1 MKRLILLAIIGLGL
15 ISCTAQKNTKMKN
28 SPSEWKHTTNIYEVN
43 VRQYTKEGTFRA
55 FEKEMPRL
63 KEMGVKTLW
72 FMPITPIS
80 QKVKK
85 GTMGSQYAA
94 HDYTSINPEFG
105 TMEDFKHLVNEAH
118 KMGFN
123 VIIDWVANHTGW
135 DHVWTVSH
143 PEYYL
148 KDSKTN
154 DFQIASGMDDI
165 IELDYKNPQMRQA
178 MIDAMKFWVKET
190 NIDGF
195 RCDLA
200 SWVEVDFWEQARP
213 EVEKIKPLFFIGEF
227 DELDNPD
234 YGKVFDASYIWTWM
248 HKTKEY
254 NEGKVSFADLKDL
267 LMRYSNIGDSSMRA
281 WFTSNH
287 DENTWNGTEYEK
299 YGVLAKPLAVFS
311 ITWNGVPLIYNG
323 QELPLKTKRLEFFE
337 KDPIP
342 WTGKNELHDFYKTLL
357 TLKSNN
363 SALRGG
369 DAAVT
374 TYLLKTSADDKI
386 LAYVRKNGKDEVLTV
401 LNFSK
406 EDVSFTINDDHIS
419 GSFKDIFEKKSRNF
433 SENKDFS
440 MKVGDF
446 LVFEK

>member
-1 MKRLILLAIIGLGL
+1 
-15 ISCTAQKNTKMKN
+15 
-28 SPSEWKHTTNIYEVN
+28 
-43 VRQYTKEGTFRA
+43 
-55 FEKEMPRL
+55 
-63 KEMGVKTLW
+63 
-72 FMPITPIS
+72 
-80 QKVKK
+80 
-85 GTMGSQYAA
+85 
-94 HDYTSINPEFG
+94 
-105 TMEDFKHLVNEAH
+105 ME
-118 KMGFN
+118 
-123 VIIDWVANHTGW
+123 
-135 DHVWTVSH
+135 
-143 PEYYL
+143 
-148 KDSKTN
+148 
-154 DFQIASGMDDI
+154 
-165 IELDYKNPQMRQA
+165 
-178 MIDAMKFWVKET
+178 
-190 NIDGF
+190 
-195 RCDLA
+195 
-200 SWVEVDFWEQARP
+200 
-213 EVEKIKPLFFIGEF
+213 
-227 DELDNPD
+227 
-234 YGKVFDASYIWTWM
+234 
-248 HKTKEY
+248 
-254 NEGKVSFADLKDL
+254 
-267 LMRYSNIGDSSMRA
+267 
-281 WFTSNH
+281 
-287 DENTWNGTEYEK
+287 
-299 YGVLAKPLAVFS
+299 KPLAVFS

>member
-1 MKRLILLAIIGLGL
+1 MNLP
-15 ISCTAQKNTKMKN
+15 ND
-28 SPSEWKHTTNIYEVN
+28 WKHTTNIYEVN
-43 VRQYTKEGTFRA
+43 IRQYTKEGTFTA
-55 FEKEMPRL
+55 FEKHLPRL
-63 KEMGVKTLW
+63 KEMGVATIWL
-72 FMPITPIS
+72 MPITPIAKKL
-80 QKVKK
+80 QK
-85 GTMGSQYAA
+85 GTLGSPYACS
-94 HDYTSINPEFG
+94 DYTSINPEFG
-105 TMEDFKHLVNEAH
+105 TLENFKNLVKKAH
-118 KMGFN
+118 SLGLN
-123 VIIDWVANHTGW
+123 IIIDWVANHTGW
-135 DHVWTVSH
+135 DHVWTKSH
-143 PEYYL
+143 PEYYSI
-148 KDSKTN
+148 DPKTN
-154 DFQIASGMDDI
+154 DFLVASGMDDI
-165 IELDYKNPQMRQA
+165 IELNFAKPEVRLA

-419 GSFKDIFEKKSRNF
+419 GSFKDVFEKKSRNF

-446 LVFEK
+446 SVFEK

>member
-1 MKRLILLAIIGLGL
+1 MKKILLLAIIGLGIL
-15 ISCTAQKNTKMKN
+15 SCSPQKSLKMTE
-28 SPSEWKHTTNIYEVN
+28 SPAEWKHHTNIYEVN

-94 HDYTSINPEFG
+94 HDYVSINPEFG
-105 TMEDFKHLVNEAH
+105 NLDDFKHLVNEAH
-118 KMGFN
+118 KLGFN

-148 KDSKTN
+148 HDEDGK
-154 DFQIASGMDDI
+154 FHIASGMDDI
-165 IELDYKNPQMRQA
+165 IELDYKNPAMRQA

-227 DELDNPD
+227 DELDNPE
-234 YGKVFDASYIWTWM
+234 YGKVFDASYSWTWM
-248 HKTKEY
+248 HKTEDYYKK
-254 NEGKVSFADLKDL
+254 NLPLSDLKDL
-267 LMRYSNIGDSSMRA
+267 LQKYSEIGDNSMRA
-281 WFTSNH
+281 WFTTNH

-299 YGVLAKPLAVFS
+299 YGLIAKPLAVFS
-311 ITWNGVPLIYNG
+311 ATWNGVPLLYSG
-323 QELPLKTKRLEFFE
+323 QELPNMKRLEFFE
-337 KDPIP
+337 KDVIK
-342 WTGKNELHDFYKTLL
+342 WNGNNQMASFYKTLL
-357 TLKSNN
+357 NLKSRNP
-363 SALRGG
+363 ALRGG
-369 DAAVT
+369 DSNVS

-386 LAYVRKNGKDEVLTV
+386 LAYVRKNGKDEVLVV
-401 LNFSK
+401 LNMAK
-406 EDVSFTINDDHIS
+406 EGAKFTINDNQLS
-419 GSFKDIFEKKSRNF
+419 GSFKNVFENTKRDF
-433 SENKDFS
+433 SQDKGFS
-440 MKVGDF
+440 MKAGEYF
-446 LVFEK
+446 VFEK